1 MEEVTYVNL
10 YEYSQHISM
19 MHDYV
24 IIYMDVNHDVES

>member
-19 MHDYV
+19 MNDYV